1 MILTY
6 EFRLRGLVS
15 MTQHLIE
22 IITDSTCDIP
32 DALIQQYQLKVLPHY
47 IIWGETQFRDRVDL
61 QAQAFYERLVSD
73 PVYPSSAHVTE
84 EEYRQA
90 FLAAKVDGAQEIIT
104 ITISAAMSGAYQAA
118 VNAANTVDLPIHI
131 LDGKGPTMTLG
142 WQVLKA
148 ARLREAGESVHQIL
162 IDVDQVRQKMVQYV
176 SMNSME
182 YLYKGGRIGN
192 AKRLIGS
199 LLDIKPLVYID
210 HATGLVEASGVT
222 RTFKKAVDNLYE
234 KFFRSLSSHKNL
246 RIAVLHGNLLNE
258 AEKLADRITREFSPQ
273 ELIINMTG
281 PVLGINTGPGAL
293 ALCGYPEG

>member
-1 MILTY
+1 M
-6 EFRLRGLVS
+6 ENKV
-15 MTQHLIE
+15 E

-32 DALIQQYQLKVLPHY
+32 EALINQYGIKVLPHY
-47 IIWGETQFRDRVDL
+47 IIWGEEQFRDRVDL
-61 QAQAFYERLVSD
+61 QAEAFYERLVKD

-90 FLAAKVDGAQEIIT
+90 FLSARDSGAQEIIT
-104 ITISAAMSGAYQAA
+104 ITISSAMSGAYHAA
-118 VNAANTVDLPIHI
+118 INAAKSIDLPIHI

-148 ARLREAGESVHQIL
+148 ARMREAGEQVSRIL
-162 IDVDQVRQKMVQYV
+162 EEVDLVRKKMVQFV

-192 AKRLIGS
+192 ATRLIGS

-210 HATGLVEASGVT
+210 HATGLVEASGIT
-222 RTFKKAVDNLYE
+222 RTFKKAVNNLYD
-234 KFFRSLSSHKNL
+234 KFFKTLSSHDNL
-246 RIAVLHGNLLNE
+246 RIAVLHGNILDE
-258 AEKLADRITREFSPQ
+258 AERLAERITQEFKPI

-293 ALCGYPEG
+293 ALSGYSGD

>member
-1 MILTY
+1 M
-6 EFRLRGLVS
+6 ENKV
-15 MTQHLIE
+15 E

-32 DALIQQYQLKVLPHY
+32 EALINQYGIKVLPHY
-47 IIWGETQFRDRVDL
+47 IIWGEEQFRDRVDL
-61 QAQAFYERLVSD
+61 QAEAFYERLVKD

-90 FLAAKVDGAQEIIT
+90 FLSARDSGAQEIIT
-104 ITISAAMSGAYQAA
+104 ITISSAMSGAYQAA
-118 VNAANTVDLPIHI
+118 INAAKSIDLPIHI

-148 ARLREAGESVHQIL
+148 ARMREAGEQVSRIL
-162 IDVDQVRQKMVQYV
+162 EEVDLVRKKMVQFV

-192 AKRLIGS
+192 ATRLIGS

-210 HATGLVEASGVT
+210 HATGLVEASGIT
-222 RTFKKAVDNLYE
+222 RTFKKAVNNLYD
-234 KFFRSLSSHKNL
+234 KFFKTLSSHDNL
-246 RIAVLHGNLLNE
+246 RIAVLHGNILDE
-258 AEKLADRITREFSPQ
+258 AERLAERITQEFKPI

-293 ALCGYPEG
+293 ALCGYSED

>member
-1 MILTY
+1 MA
-6 EFRLRGLVS
+6 
-15 MTQHLIE
+15 QHSIE
-22 IITDSTCDIP
+22 ILTDSTCDIP
-32 DALIQQYQLKVLPHY
+32 EALIQQYQIKVLPHY
-47 IIWGETQFRDRVDL
+47 IIWGEKQFRDRIDL
-61 QAQAFYERLVSD
+61 QAEAFYQRLVKD

-90 FLAAKVDGAQEIIT
+90 FLAAKNNGAQEIIT
-104 ITISAAMSGAYQAA
+104 ITISSAMSGAYQAA
-118 VNAANTVDLPIHI
+118 MNAAKTVDLPIHI

-148 ARLREAGESVHQIL
+148 ARLRDVGEPVSRIL
-162 IDVDQVRQKMVQYV
+162 EEVDLVRKKMVQYV

-192 AKRLIGS
+192 ATRLIGS

-222 RTFKKAVDNLYE
+222 RTFKKAVGTLYD
-234 KFFRSLSSHKNL
+234 KFFKSLSSHKNL
-246 RIAVLHGNLLNE
+246 RIAVLHGNLLGE
-258 AEKLADRITREFSPQ
+258 AEKLADRITKEFSPQ

-293 ALCGYPEG
+293 ALCGYPDE